1 MEKLNIFQRINHVM
15 QDVSYI
21 QRGEKRVANQYR
33 YVSHDQV
40 SSVFHEALTKHGIVM
55 LPNVT
60 SFKQDG
66 NRTEVTID
74 ISFVNIDEPTDL
86 VKVTYFGYGIDTGD
100 KGPGKAISYAVKY
113 ALLKTFC
120 LETGDDP
127 DHDQK
132 VVHEPANA
140 KLEPSMIEMIDEDK
154 LMVSFLEKYPD
165 YEPELIKGFLDKSAA
180 HFKKSIKE
188 TILDCKADARGFEKT
203 FYLWRKKEVERN
215 QKEKLKTQSKEE
227 AA

>member
-1 MEKLNIFQRINHVM
+1 MEKLNIFQRINYVM

-21 QRGEKRVANQYR
+21 QKGDKKVANQYR

-74 ISFVNIDEPTDL
+74 ISFVNIDDPVDQI
-86 VKVTYFGYGIDTGD
+86 KVTYFGYGIDTGD

-140 KLEPSMIEMIDEDK
+140 KLEPSVIEMIDEEK
-154 LMVSFLEKYPD
+154 LMASFLAEYSKEDPD
-165 YEPELIKGFLDKSAA
+165 QLKALLDKSAA
-180 HFKKSIKE
+180 HFKKSVKE
-188 TILDCKADARGFEKT
+188 TILDCKADTKGFEKT
-203 FYLWRKKEVERN
+203 LYLWKKKEAEKA
-215 QKEKLKTQSKEE
+215 QKDKLKAMNKEE
-227 AA
+227 VA